1 MFLKKPYLIGIAFH
15 FDMWCVVLVCNVCVH
30 YVRMCTG
37 KCVSVFVVTGG
48 WWHWVAHLSEICAS
62 SMRQGL
68 LWSEG
73 NQLGWIHWP
82 LSLRNPV
89 FAFQACTP
97 MCSIFTRVQQISSD
111 PHAWKANTLPREPS
125 LVTYEQEE
133 IKEEII
139 NKLKNKEG

>member
-1 MFLKKPYLIGIAFH
+1 
-15 FDMWCVVLVCNVCVH
+15 
-30 YVRMCTG
+30 
-37 KCVSVFVVTGG
+37 
-48 WWHWVAHLSEICAS
+48 
-62 SMRQGL
+62 MRQGL

-82 LSLRNPV
+82 LSLKNPV

-97 MCSIFTRVQQISSD
+97 RCSIFTRVQQISSD
-111 PHAWKANTLPREPS
+111 PHAWKANNLPREPS

-133 IKEEII
+133 IKEEVI